1 MTKHSARILRVAY
14 NNAHRNILKLHMRCS
29 ASQMFADTNLLNF
42 EALMRKMSNAF
53 INRLISS
60 DNAIIK
66 VLLDNMVA
74 RARMWEYW
82 YSIYVYYTR
91 LPEPSFGYFILIVF
105 ICFIQIYFYS
115 YFIFHIHIC
124 FIFTKSIYMFI

>member
-1 MTKHSARILRVAY
+1 MTKHSTRILRVAY
-14 NNAHRNILKLHMRCS
+14 NNAHRNILKLHMKCS
-29 ASQMFADTNLLNF
+29 ASQMFADNNLLNF

-82 YSIYVYYTR
+82 YSILY
-91 LPEPSFGYFILIVF
+91 
-105 ICFIQIYFYS
+105 
-115 YFIFHIHIC
+115 
-124 FIFTKSIYMFI
+124 